1 MFPFNI
7 NISVF
12 NVYGN
17 NDEFVYHIQKSCI
30 PVYQYDIFGQTLKYF
45 YRLSQIIL
53 YWQKTK
59 FFCTFTEHSKNE
71 Y

>member
-7 NISVF
+7 NTCISVF
-12 NVYGN
+12 NVYGSY
-17 NDEFVYHIQKSCI
+17 DEFVYHPQKWK
-30 PVYQYDIFGQTLKYF
+30 YDIFGQTLKYF

-59 FFCTFTEHSKNE
+59 FFCTFTEQSKNE